1 MKFIL
6 RTLLLTG
13 GLVAVSAASAAT
25 STFQYCNTSGCQA
38 GGSENVTS
46 NYAQTKYPLVFAHGM
61 AGFSAIGGAYG
72 YWYGIPENLAAN
84 GAQVF
89 VTQEASFNSSE
100 VRGEQL
106 ITQVKQILAITGSG
120 KVNLI
125 GHSHGVQSI
134 RYVAGLLP
142 NQVASVT
149 GVAGPNK
156 GSPVAD
162 DIYAISQLPAV
173 GTPIA
178 AVLSSA
184 VNGFFTL
191 VGVSSG
197 KYYSQDSLAGLNA
210 LTTTGTTAFN
220 TKFPQGIP
228 TTACGQ
234 GAFTDNGIRYYSW
247 SGTGVVT
254 NLLNPSSAM
263 LLPTSLLISGPNDGL
278 VPQCSS
284 HLGEVIRDNYF
295 QNHLDEVNQLLGM
308 VSPFTTSPVT
318 LFRNQANRLK
328 TAGL

>member
-1 MKFIL
+1 MKSTL
-6 RTLLLTG
+6 RALLLTG
-13 GLVAVSAASAAT
+13 GFVAASAASAAT

-38 GGSENVTS
+38 GGSKTVTS

-89 VTQEASFNSSE
+89 VTQVASFNSSE

-106 ITQVKQILAITGSG
+106 LTQVKQILAITGSD

-125 GHSHGVQSI
+125 GHSHGVQSV
-134 RYVAGLLP
+134 RYIAGLLP

-162 DIYAISQLPAV
+162 NIQLLVNSPVGPVIAPVIS
-173 GTPIA
+173 G
-178 AVLSSA
+178 A
-184 VNGFFTL
+184 VNAFFTL

-197 KYYSQDSLAGLNA
+197 QYYSQDSLAGLNS
-210 LTTTGTTAFN
+210 LTSTGTAAFN

-234 GAFTDNGIRYYSW
+234 GANAVNGIRYYSW
-247 SGTGVVT
+247 GGTGVVT
-254 NLLNPSSAM
+254 NLLNPASAL
-263 LLPTSLLISGPNDGL
+263 LLPTSLLISGPSDGL
-278 VPQCSS
+278 VPKCSS
-284 HLGEVIRDNYF
+284 HLGQVIRDDYF
-295 QNHLDEVNQLLGM
+295 QNHLDEVNQVLGL
-308 VSPFTTSPVT
+308 VSPFEVSPVT
-318 LFRNQANRLK
+318 LFRQQASRLK